1 MNIFIGNLSRE
12 TTSQELEEKFTTYGN
27 VNTCKVIKD
36 MRTGESKGF
45 AFVEMPD
52 SSKATNAIHELNNI
66 ELNGRKLTV
75 NEARPKT
82 TNRSFSGSRNRY

>member
-12 TTSQELEEKFTTYGN
+12 TTSQELEDKFTPFGK
-27 VNTCKVIKD
+27 VDSCKVIKD
-36 MRTGESKGF
+36 PQSGQSKGF
-45 AFVEMPD
+45 GFVEMSD
-52 SSKATNAIHELNNI
+52 STKASHAIHELNNI

-82 TNRSFSGSRNRY
+82 ESRGFSGSNRRY